1 MIDKSSLKK
10 LALGNYVYN
19 NKANAIATIISVDE
33 SGVKTRWDSGE
44 DKKYH
49 LDIDLI
55 PITIEYLY
63 NILGLNLE
71 LREDDISNQHN
82 NYKEYYDY
90 FNLIRF
96 NDFNIKVGDTTLWY
110 VHVDNFDYDTKG
122 AAEVQFINEFQ
133 NFINSIDFDL
143 NWVIEEAKI
152 QQAEEVIDD
161 NTGNNN

>member
-33 SGVKTRWDSGE
+33 TGVKTRWDDGE
-44 DKKYH
+44 DEKYH
-49 LDIDLI
+49 FDIDPI

-63 NILGLNLE
+63 NILGLDLT
-71 LREDDISNQHN
+71 LREDEIAKPYDKS
-82 NYKEYYDY
+82 KEYYDY

-96 NDFNIKVGDTTLWY
+96 NDFNVKVGNTTLWY

-143 NWVIEEAKI
+143 DWLIEEAKV
-152 QQAEEVIDD
+152 QQVE
-161 NTGNNN
+161 